1 MGHMLGHM
9 LETMPSLGGV
19 CKCLVSRIL
28 PLVTILLGTLGT
40 LGTHVQKN
48 TTERDERGAPEKLV
62 RSFEKRVP
70 CVPCVPDS
78 GADTHW
84 HNDKIGVT
92 LRSWRTYTL
101 NK

>member
-9 LETMPSLGGV
+9 LRHMPDLGTV

-28 PLVTILLGTLGT
+28 PLVAILLGTLGT

-48 TTERDERGAPEKLV
+48 TTERDKREQAAKLV

-78 GADTHW
+78 EAEAHW
-84 HNDKIGVT
+84 NKDKIGVT
-92 LRSWRTYTL
+92 LRSWRTYTP
-101 NK
+101 